1 MNYHT
6 VGSLLAA
13 FCVKVFF
20 FVLVVSHVCLA
31 QSFPSLVNE
40 SQDRDEER
48 LWIDSW
54 SRSPAAQAELARST
68 KINFDVSSSKSA
80 LIKYLLAHLIW
91 MWINGQS
98 VSSCPL
104 HLSNCRDLAE
114 RPPQHLP
121 SLVCWISSFTVR
133 LFTRVTPDF
142 YPPVADPQPATNV
155 KNTHLFCLSMV
166 WTYSMWCYDVRDAL
180 ATRLEARQRW
190 SGLKNLN

>member
-80 LIKYLLAHLIW
+80 LIKYLLAHLI
-91 MWINGQS
+91 
-98 VSSCPL
+98 
-104 HLSNCRDLAE
+104 
-114 RPPQHLP
+114 
-121 SLVCWISSFTVR
+121 
-133 LFTRVTPDF
+133 
-142 YPPVADPQPATNV
+142 
-155 KNTHLFCLSMV
+155 
-166 WTYSMWCYDVRDAL
+166 
-180 ATRLEARQRW
+180 
-190 SGLKNLN
+190 